1 MHTHT
6 AEEISHPTGK
16 NQTIQ
21 LKDIQKKLP
30 LRVLSQDDWQHW
42 ITKGFVVVKNAVSRA
57 ACQRLENVLWEFD
70 EKDPNDPSTWY
81 APQRRPHVR
90 AELNNVGMTGLIAP
104 TLIHPRKSKE
114 IRKDLFIGMWI
125 PPRDLCPSG
134 CRVFYPSRNRIS
146 KPAGFRRFPIFLS
159 SSKIG

>member
-30 LRVLSQDDWQHW
+30 LRILSQDDWQHW

-70 EKDPNDPSTWY
+70 EKIQMIPLHGLHRSAAHMCAPSLT
-81 APQRRPHVR
+81 
-90 AELNNVGMTGLIAP
+90 
-104 TLIHPRKSKE
+104 
-114 IRKDLFIGMWI
+114 MW
-125 PPRDLCPSG
+125 G
-134 CRVFYPSRNRIS
+134 
-146 KPAGFRRFPIFLS
+146 
-159 SSKIG
+159 